1 MNRIINE
8 GLDYMDFENIISSK
22 VTVDEYS
29 AKSGKDEDI
38 VTVSFTVRGEQAAND
53 LVDWFERGYDF
64 VHDAEVSEGEL
75 DVGKYVVFVEMTR
88 RSKVPERIIE
98 LLTDLETLTGLKLK
112 DWTVKIEDED
122 YEADPEV
129 LKQKIILSP
138 SDYRKLKETEL
149 NEMRE
154 LSGVQ
159 PHKIFDDQDKDIK
172 HFKSLAGL

>member
-1 MNRIINE
+1 MKHIINE
-8 GLDYMDFENIISSK
+8 GLDYMDFENIISST

-64 VHDAEVSEGEL
+64 IHDAEVSDGEL

-98 LLTDLETLTGLKLK
+98 LLNDLETLTGLKLK
-112 DWTVKIEDED
+112 DWTIKIEDED
-122 YEADPEV
+122 YEADLQV

-138 SDYRKLKETEL
+138 SDYRKLKESEL

-154 LSGVQ
+154 LSGVE
-159 PHKIFDDQDKDIK
+159 PHKIFDEQDSAIK
-172 HFKSLAGL
+172 SFKSLAGL

>member
-1 MNRIINE
+1 MKRVINE
-8 GLDYMDFENIISSK
+8 GLDYMDFEKIISSK

-38 VTVSFTVRGEQAAND
+38 VTVAFTVKGEQAAED

-64 VHDAEVSEGEL
+64 VHDAEVSDGEIDL
-75 DVGKYVVFVEMTR
+75 GKYVVFVEMTR

-98 LLTDLETLTGLKLK
+98 LLEDLETLTGLKLK
-112 DWTVKIEDED
+112 DWTVSIEEED
-122 YEADPEV
+122 FEADLNV
-129 LKQKIILSP
+129 LKQKIITIP

-154 LSGVQ
+154 LSGVE
-159 PHKIFDDQDKDIK
+159 PHKIFDTQDSDIK
-172 HFKSLAGL
+172 NFKSLAGL

>member
-1 MNRIINE
+1 MKHIINE
-8 GLDYMDFENIISSK
+8 GLDYMDFENIISST

-38 VTVSFTVRGEQAAND
+38 VTVSFIVRGEQAAND

-64 VHDAEVSEGEL
+64 IHDAEVSDGEL

-98 LLTDLETLTGLKLK
+98 LLNDLETLTGLKLK
-112 DWTVKIEDED
+112 DWTIKIEDED
-122 YEADPEV
+122 YEADLQV

-138 SDYRKLKETEL
+138 SDYRKLKESEL

-154 LSGVQ
+154 LSGVE
-159 PHKIFDDQDKDIK
+159 PHKIFDEQDSAIK
-172 HFKSLAGL
+172 SFKSLAGL